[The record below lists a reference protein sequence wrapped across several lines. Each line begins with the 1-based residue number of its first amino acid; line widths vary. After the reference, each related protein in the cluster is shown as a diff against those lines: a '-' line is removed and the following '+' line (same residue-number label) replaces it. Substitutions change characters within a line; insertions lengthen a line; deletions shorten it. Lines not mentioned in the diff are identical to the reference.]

1 MGQSIQDLIA
11 GKQKDMAAKKSRQ
24 NTLKPQ
30 PGTHTYRV
38 LPSWR
43 GGDEKQFWHDFAM
56 HFIKSSDG
64 TTKPAAVYICSD
76 KTFGKPCEVCEAAKK
91 LMAVS
96 TNDDMTKQL
105 KEALSAQRY
114 LLNVL
119 HLTGTEPEKVQTL
132 EVGQGV
138 FESICGLI
146 GEYGDITDLNEGT
159 DLKITRT
166 GTGLDT
172 KYTVMPAAKSKPV
185 SPKVLTQ
192 LPNLDEFVAQ
202 ENPAGETKA
211 LTAVGAI
218 AGLLPAAAGAP
229 AKRGGHPALA
239 DLSTDAD
246 DAEYETVKPTARAA
260 ASANVASDDLDGLDE
275 LDDLLASDD

>member
-1 MGQSIQDLIA
+1 MATSIQDLIA

-38 LPSWR
+38 MPSWR

-56 HFIKSSDG
+56 HFIKTPESAG
-64 TTKPAAVYICSD
+64 KPAAVYVCSD

-96 TNDDMTKQL
+96 TNDDQTKQL

-119 HLTGTEPEKVQTL
+119 HLTGTEPNKVQIM

-166 GTGLDT
+166 GSGLDT

-185 SPKVLTQ
+185 PASMIAN

-211 LTAVGAI
+211 LTAVGTI
-218 AGLLPAAAGAP
+218 VGLLPSAGTP
-229 AKRGGHPALA
+229 VKRGGHPALSA
-239 DLSTDAD
+239 LSADAD
-246 DAEYETVKPTARAA
+246 DAEFETVKAPVR
-260 ASANVASDDLDGLDE
+260 ASAPRAVETDDDLDGLDE
-275 LDDLLASDD
+275 LDDLLAD

>member
-1 MGQSIQDLIA
+1 MGVSIQDLIA

-30 PGTHTYRV
+30 PGTHAYRI

-43 GGDEKQFWHDFAM
+43 GGDDKQFWHDFAM
-56 HFIKSSDG
+56 HFIKNKG
-64 TTKPAAVYICSD
+64 ETKPAAVYICSD

-119 HLTGTEPEKVQTL
+119 HLTGTEPGKVQIM

-159 DLKITRT
+159 DIKITRT

-185 SPKVLTQ
+185 PASILGQ

-218 AGLLPAAAGAP
+218 AGLLPASGSAAP
-229 AKRGGHPALA
+229 RGSHPALSQ
-239 DLSTDAD
+239 LSAEAD
-246 DAEYETVKPTARAA
+246 DAEYETVSPTARAS
-260 ASANVASDDLDGLDE
+260 ASVVSDDSDLDE
-275 LDDLLASDD
+275 LDDLLSDDN

>member
-11 GKQKDMAAKKSRQ
+11 GKQRDMAAKKSRQ

-30 PGTHTYRV
+30 PGTHAYRI

-43 GGDEKQFWHDFAM
+43 GGDDKQFWHDYAM
-56 HFIKSSDG
+56 HFIKAKG
-64 TTKPAAVYICSD
+64 ETKPAAVYICSD

-119 HLTGTEPEKVQTL
+119 HLTGTEPGKVQIM

-159 DLKITRT
+159 DIKITRT

-172 KYTVMPAAKSKPV
+172 KYTVLPAAKSKPV
-185 SPKVLTQ
+185 PASVLGQ

-218 AGLLPAAAGAP
+218 AGLLPASGSAAP
-229 AKRGGHPALA
+229 RGSHPALSQ
-239 DLSTDAD
+239 LSAEAD
-246 DAEYETVKPTARAA
+246 DAEYETVSPTARA
-260 ASANVASDDLDGLDE
+260 SATVVDDADLDE
-275 LDDLLASDD
+275 LDELLA

>member
-1 MGQSIQDLIA
+1 MATSIQDLIA

-56 HFIKSSDG
+56 HFIKTPDSAG
-64 TTKPAAVYICSD
+64 KPAAVYVCSD
-76 KTFGKPCEVCEAAKK
+76 KTFGKPCEICEAAKK

-96 TNDDMTKQL
+96 TNDDQTKQL

-119 HLTGTEPEKVQTL
+119 HLTGTEPDKVQIM

-138 FESICGLI
+138 FEAICGLI

-166 GTGLDT
+166 GSGLDT

-185 SPKVLTQ
+185 AAKVIAN

-218 AGLLPAAAGAP
+218 VGLLPDNSAP
-229 AKRGGHPALA
+229 VKRGGHPALSQ
-239 DLSTDAD
+239 LSEAD
-246 DAEYETVKPTARAA
+246 DAEFETVKPTARASAPSA
-260 ASANVASDDLDGLDE
+260 ADDDLDGLDE
-275 LDDLLASDD
+275 LDDLLGD

>member
-1 MGQSIQDLIA
+1 MATSIQDLIA

-38 LPSWR
+38 MPSWR

-56 HFIKSSDG
+56 HFIKTPESAG
-64 TTKPAAVYICSD
+64 KPAAVYVCSD

-96 TNDDMTKQL
+96 TNDDQTKQL

-119 HLTGTEPEKVQTL
+119 HLTGTEPNKVQIM

-166 GTGLDT
+166 GSGLDT

-185 SPKVLTQ
+185 PASMIAN

-211 LTAVGAI
+211 LTAVGTI
-218 AGLLPAAAGAP
+218 VGLLPSAGTP
-229 AKRGGHPALA
+229 VKRGSHPALA
-239 DLSTDAD
+239 ALSADAD
-246 DAEYETVKPTARAA
+246 DAEFETVKPSAKASAPRAA
-260 ASANVASDDLDGLDE
+260 ETDDDLDGLSE
-275 LDDLLASDD
+275 LDDLLADD

>member
-1 MGQSIQDLIA
+1 MGVSIQDLIA

-30 PGTHTYRV
+30 PGTHTYRIM
-38 LPSWR
+38 PSWR
-43 GGDEKQFWHDFAM
+43 GGDDKQFWHDFAM
-56 HFIKSSDG
+56 HFIKSNDG

-105 KEALSAQRY
+105 KDSLSAQRY
-114 LLNVL
+114 LLNVQ
-119 HLTGTEPEKVQTL
+119 HLTGTEPGKVQIM

-138 FESICGLI
+138 FEAICGLI

-159 DLKITRT
+159 DIKITRT
-166 GTGLDT
+166 GSGLDT
-172 KYTVMPAAKSKPV
+172 KYTVIPAAKSKPV
-185 SPKVLTQ
+185 PASVLTQ

-218 AGLLPAAAGAP
+218 AGLLPAASGAP
-229 AKRGGHPALA
+229 AKRGSHPALA
-239 DLSTDAD
+239 DLSSDAD
-246 DAEYETVKPTARAA
+246 EVEYESVKPTVRAA
-260 ASANVASDDLDGLDE
+260 TASSAVSDADLEGLDE
-275 LDDLLASDD
+275 LDDLLG

>member
-1 MGQSIQDLIA
+1 MGVSIQDLIA

-30 PGTHTYRV
+30 PGKHTYRL

-43 GGDEKQFWHDFAM
+43 GGDDKQFWHDFAM
-56 HFIKSSDG
+56 HFIKTPESAG
-64 TTKPAAVYICSD
+64 KPAAVYVCSE
-76 KTFGKPCEVCEAAKK
+76 KTFGKPCEICEAAKK

-96 TNDDMTKQL
+96 TSDEQSKQL

-114 LLNVL
+114 LVNVL
-119 HLTGTEPEKVQTL
+119 HLTGTEPEKVQIM

-138 FESICGLI
+138 FEAICGLI
-146 GEYGDITDLNEGT
+146 GEYGDVTDLNEGT
-159 DLKITRT
+159 DLIINRT

-185 SPKVLTQ
+185 SKAVAAN

-218 AGLLPAAAGAP
+218 VGLLPSATP
-229 AKRGGHPALA
+229 ATSAKSHPALA
-239 DLSTDAD
+239 ALSADAD
-246 DAEYETVKPTARAA
+246 DDAEPVRPTARA
-260 ASANVASDDLDGLDE
+260 SATVVDEDDGLADLDAL
-275 LDDLLASDD
+275 LDD

>member
-1 MGQSIQDLIA
+1 MAAPSIQDLIA
-11 GKQKDMAAKKSRQ
+11 GKQKEMAAKKSRQ

-30 PGTHTYRV
+30 PGKHTYRV

-43 GGDEKQFWHDFAM
+43 GGEEKQFWHDFAM
-56 HFIKSSDG
+56 HFIKTPESAG
-64 TTKPAAVYICSD
+64 KPAAVYICSD
-76 KTFGKPCEVCEAAKK
+76 KTFGKPCEICEAAKK

-96 TNDDMTKQL
+96 TSDDTTKQL

-119 HLTGTEPEKVQTL
+119 HITGTEPEKVQIM

-138 FESICGLI
+138 FEQVCGLI

-159 DLKITRT
+159 DLIITRT
-166 GTGLDT
+166 GSGLET

-185 SPKVLTQ
+185 SKAAVAN

-218 AGLLPAAAGAP
+218 VGLLPSDTAAP
-229 AKRGGHPALA
+229 KRGGHPALA
-239 DLSTDAD
+239 DLSSD
-246 DAEYETVKPTARAA
+246 DAEFETVG
-260 ASANVASDDLDGLDE
+260 ASAKVSAVDGDDLEGLDE
-275 LDDLLASDD
+275 LDDLLEG

>member
-56 HFIKSSDG
+56 HFVKTPDSAG
-64 TTKPAAVYICSD
+64 KPAAVYVCTE
-76 KTFGKPCEVCEAAKK
+76 KTFGKPCEVCDAAKK

-96 TNDDMTKQL
+96 TSDDQTKML

-119 HLTGTEPEKVQTL
+119 HLTGTEPEKVQIM

-138 FESICGLI
+138 FEAICGLI

-166 GTGLDT
+166 GSGLDT

-185 SPKVLTQ
+185 PAKIVAN

-202 ENPAGETKA
+202 ENPAGEAKA
-211 LTAVGAI
+211 LTSIGAI
-218 AGLLPAAAGAP
+218 VGLLPSASGAP
-229 AKRGGHPALA
+229 AKRGSHSALA
-239 DLSTDAD
+239 DLSADVDDAPFETVSPTAKASAGGTAAD
-246 DAEYETVKPTARAA
+246 DL
-260 ASANVASDDLDGLDE
+260 SDLDDLDGL
-275 LDDLLASDD
+275 LDDE

>member
-30 PGTHTYRV
+30 PGTHTYRIM
-38 LPSWR
+38 PSWR
-43 GGDEKQFWHDFAM
+43 GGDEKQFWHDFAA
-56 HFIKSSDG
+56 HFIKTPESG
-64 TTKPAAVYICSD
+64 TKPAAVYVCSD

-119 HLTGTEPEKVQTL
+119 HLTGTEPEKVQIM
-132 EVGQGV
+132 EVGTGV
-138 FESICGLI
+138 FEAICGLI

-159 DLKITRT
+159 DIKITRT

-172 KYTVMPAAKSKPV
+172 KYTVIPAAKSKPV
-185 SPKVLTQ
+185 PAKLMASV
-192 LPNLDEFVAQ
+192 PNLDEFVAQ

-218 AGLLPAAAGAP
+218 AGLLPSDTASP

-239 DLSTDAD
+239 ALSADVD
-246 DAEYETVKPTARAA
+246 DAEYETVKPTPRAA
-260 ASANVASDDLDGLDE
+260 ASAAAASAQDDSDLDE
-275 LDDLLASDD
+275 LDDLLDN

>member
-1 MGQSIQDLIA
+1 MATSIQDLIA

-38 LPSWR
+38 MPSWR

-56 HFIKSSDG
+56 HFIKTPESAG
-64 TTKPAAVYICSD
+64 KPAAVYVCSD

-96 TNDDMTKQL
+96 TNDDQTKQL

-119 HLTGTEPEKVQTL
+119 HLTGTEPDKVQIM

-166 GTGLDT
+166 GSGLDT

-185 SPKVLTQ
+185 AASKIAN

-211 LTAVGAI
+211 LTAVGTI
-218 AGLLPAAAGAP
+218 VGLLPSAGAP
-229 AKRGGHPALA
+229 VKRGGHPALA
-239 DLSTDAD
+239 DLSADAD
-246 DAEYETVKPTARAA
+246 DAEFETVKPSVK
-260 ASANVASDDLDGLDE
+260 ASAPRDAEDDLDGLDE
-275 LDDLLASDD
+275 LDDLLAD